1 MMSGK
6 SDVQFRQLTPKQLRI
21 LRLIRDYQR
30 KHGYSPTMQEL
41 ADVLGVTKVTVF
53 EHVTGLEKKG
63 LLRRSKHRARSLELT
78 PRVAFPDESEGML
91 PLVGHIAA
99 GAPIEAIENPDVV
112 DLGSMFTS
120 PAGVFAL
127 RVRGDSMID
136 EQIRDGDLVVAERR
150 ETARDGETVVA
161 LLEDM
166 PARHFLTGKPLVLRR
181 DQLGT
186 VVMTYDGTAFEVE
199 FAGRDGRAY
208 ALLPVPAGKLMILR
222 DTPEPAAA

>member
-1 MMSGK
+1 MSPK
-6 SDVQFRQLTPKQLRI
+6 SDSPFRQLTPKQLRI

-53 EHVTGLEKKG
+53 EHVSGLEKKG

-78 PRVAFPDESEGML
+78 PRVEFPDESEGVL

-99 GAPIEAIENPDVV
+99 GAPIEAIENPELV
-112 DLGSMFTS
+112 DLGNMFCS
-120 PAGVFAL
+120 PSGVFAL

-136 EQIRDGDLVVAERR
+136 EHIRDGDLVVAERR

-161 LLEDM
+161 LLD
-166 PARHFLTGKPLVLRR
+166 
-181 DQLGT
+181 
-186 VVMTYDGTAFEVE
+186 DGEATLKKFY
-199 FAGRDGRAY
+199 RDGGRVRLQPANPSYSPIYLDSVRIQGVVIGVVRAY
-208 ALLPVPAGKLMILR
+208 K
-222 DTPEPAAA
+222 